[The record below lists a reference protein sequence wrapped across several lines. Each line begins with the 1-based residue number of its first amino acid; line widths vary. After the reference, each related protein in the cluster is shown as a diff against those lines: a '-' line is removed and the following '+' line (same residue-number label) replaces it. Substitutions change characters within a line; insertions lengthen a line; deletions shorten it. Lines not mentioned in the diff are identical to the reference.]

1 MKIQLCSL
9 LTIGCSLIIV
19 GLNAQNQVAET
30 REVLDQWVET
40 RQIISEEK
48 ASWKVEESILG
59 DTVQL
64 LSSELHRL
72 SEALTDL
79 ESSATAADEERSTLA
94 DEKEKLTAA
103 SAVVEAN
110 IGALESQLKRALKK
124 LPEPLI
130 EKIKP
135 LIRRLPEDPSDTG
148 LSLGERVQN
157 IVGILSQADAF
168 MHTTRRELVDIASVS
183 HQVLHTNRSVGG
195 MSIAFDD
202 PNVAVSWPHE
212 GAQLLIG
219 AMQIFSGL
227 AQEPHDEAQRRG
239 GAGEEIEGDEAVVRA
254 RMAEHKLIT
263 HPAFGNR
270 RRSLVHHCFK
280 RERAALHLGALA
292 GSAAF
297 ANKCFDVLNREAS
310 FATFCCQASDER
322 PHGLVS
328 LGVLTPEQL
337 HTGEEAPLITHARAA
352 LRRAVAERQER
363 FSQAAGAW
371 LLIRVR

>member
-1 MKIQLCSL
+1 M
-9 LTIGCSLIIV
+9 IV
-19 GLNAQNQVAET
+19 GLNAQNQVVET

-130 EKIKP
+130 ETIKP
-135 LIRRLPEDPSDTG
+135 LIRRLPEDPSDTD

-157 IVGILSQADAF
+157 IVGILSQADKF
-168 MHTTRRELVDIASVS
+168 NTTIT
-183 HQVLHTNRSVGG
+183 QTNESRKIEGG
-195 MSIAFDD
+195 KT
-202 PNVAVSWPHE
+202 VEVRTLYW
-212 GAQLLIG
+212 
-219 AMQIFSGL
+219 GL
-227 AQEPHDEAQRRG
+227 AMAYYVDASGQH
-239 GAGEEIEGDEAVVRA
+239 AGIGVPGPDGWEWP
-254 RMAEHKLIT
+254 RM
-263 HPAFGNR
+263 
-270 RRSLVHHCFK
+270 
-280 RERAALHLGALA
+280 
-292 GSAAF
+292 
-297 ANKCFDVLNREAS
+297 D
-310 FATFCCQASDER
+310 
-322 PHGLVS
+322 
-328 LGVLTPEQL
+328 
-337 HTGEEAPLITHARAA
+337 
-352 LRRAVAERQER
+352 
-363 FSQAAGAW
+363 AAGAAMIH
-371 LLIRVR
+371 LIDVYDGSVDIRFVIVAAYIK

>member
-110 IGALESQLKRALKK
+110 IGALESQLKR
-124 LPEPLI
+124 LI
-130 EKIKP
+130 SNFFFFSLYSFKFLEF
-135 LIRRLPEDPSDTG
+135 RLS
-148 LSLGERVQN
+148 N
-157 IVGILSQADAF
+157 
-168 MHTTRRELVDIASVS
+168 
-183 HQVLHTNRSVGG
+183 
-195 MSIAFDD
+195 
-202 PNVAVSWPHE
+202 
-212 GAQLLIG
+212 
-219 AMQIFSGL
+219 
-227 AQEPHDEAQRRG
+227 
-239 GAGEEIEGDEAVVRA
+239 
-254 RMAEHKLIT
+254 
-263 HPAFGNR
+263 
-270 RRSLVHHCFK
+270 
-280 RERAALHLGALA
+280 
-292 GSAAF
+292 
-297 ANKCFDVLNREAS
+297 S
-310 FATFCCQASDER
+310 F
-322 PHGLVS
+322 
-328 LGVLTPEQL
+328 
-337 HTGEEAPLITHARAA
+337 
-352 LRRAVAERQER
+352 
-363 FSQAAGAW
+363 
-371 LLIRVR
+371 